1 MYAQIFVP
9 FDKNIKK
16 NVGFS
21 IDGYVIPGII
31 TYGFTADK
39 KTDNDS
45 TWYNLR
51 GEPGLEKGRVFC
63 RRLKNN
69 SHPELVFEGFNMEI
83 DLEAGFEK
91 ALYKI
96 NYCYKYKDSLE
107 YDINNFVDKEEIY
120 IYEPPGRN
128 FWEAVMY

>member
-16 NVGFS
+16 DIRSG
-21 IDGYVIPGII
+21 IDGYVIPGKIS
-31 TYGFTADK
+31 YGFTIDK
-39 KTDNDS
+39 NPDNN
-45 TWYNLR
+45 TLWYNLR
-51 GEPGLEKGRVFC
+51 GEPGNEKGKVIC
-63 RRLKNN
+63 RRAKNG
-69 SHPELVFEGFNMEI
+69 SCPALIFDGFNMEI

-91 ALYKI
+91 SLYKI
-96 NYCYKYKDSLE
+96 SYCYKYKDSLE

-120 IYEPPGRN
+120 IYETPDRN